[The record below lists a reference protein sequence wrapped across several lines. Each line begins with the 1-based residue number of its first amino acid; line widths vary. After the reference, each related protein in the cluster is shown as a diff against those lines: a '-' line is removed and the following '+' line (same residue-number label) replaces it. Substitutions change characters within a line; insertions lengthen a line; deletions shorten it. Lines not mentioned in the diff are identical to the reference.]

1 MEHLNFFKKWSL
13 LERKNI
19 GTIYHFTSLVNAYH
33 IITSNC
39 MVSYREVEESHNLYT
54 FSFTR
59 DKNLSN
65 RIDQGQIDTI
75 LTTRLSIDGNKLS
88 DKYKIRP
95 YDYWKGTS
103 INKINTE
110 SEEVLVKNN
119 SYLRDINDYII
130 DINLPTYEDFKEE
143 FEFYTESDVG
153 FLYNLL
159 SITDEL
165 GYSEEFNEYEL
176 DYSEE
181 LVKEVYNYIIYEI
194 Q

>member
-1 MEHLNFFKKWSL
+1 
-13 LERKNI
+13 
-19 GTIYHFTSLVNAYH
+19 
-33 IITSNC
+33 

-95 YDYWKGTS
+95 YDYWKGSS
-103 INKINTE
+103 INKISTE
-110 SEEVLVKNN
+110 SEEVLVKND
-119 SYLRDINDYII
+119 SYLKDINDYII
-130 DINLPTYEDFKEE
+130 DINLPTYEAFKEE